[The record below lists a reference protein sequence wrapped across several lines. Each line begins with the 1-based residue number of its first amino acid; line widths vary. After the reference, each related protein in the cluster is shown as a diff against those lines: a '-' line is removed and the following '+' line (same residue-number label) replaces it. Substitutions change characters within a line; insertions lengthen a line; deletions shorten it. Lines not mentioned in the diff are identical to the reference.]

1 MPVYE
6 YHCTGC
12 DYVFEEM
19 RSIAEFRDPMAC
31 PVCSELANR
40 VIYSAPRLS
49 TMRTEVRRAHERN
62 ERSAHAPRM
71 SRGHICGPGCGHN
84 HASGKQSAGSE
95 GAAPPVKAQP
105 GKRPWMLGH

>member
-12 DYVFEEM
+12 DHVFEEL
-19 RSIAEFRDPMAC
+19 RSIAEFREPMAC
-31 PVCSELANR
+31 PICGEAANR

-49 TMRTEVRRAHERN
+49 TMRSEIRAAHERN
-62 ERSAHAPRM
+62 ERSAHEPRM
-71 SRGHICGPGCGHN
+71 RRGHICGPGCNHN
-84 HASGKQSAGSE
+84 HGSDKASKQSE
-95 GAAPPVKAQP
+95 TAPPVKSQP